1 MFSQNYEPAQNTKL
15 SRQTASLN
23 LKKIP
28 ANFGENDENNRNC
41 SITVEAAGK
50 VLTGKQV
57 ANVLAENY
65 ENESDLHVDPLR
77 QREAKNEKEK
87 GSKKSTA
94 EKMKKEITLY
104 ELLSAI
110 KKSKV
115 AKKSTRRR

>member
-1 MFSQNYEPAQNTKL
+1 MKTK
-15 SRQTASLN
+15 
-23 LKKIP
+23 
-28 ANFGENDENNRNC
+28 
-41 SITVEAAGK
+41 
-50 VLTGKQV
+50 
-57 ANVLAENY
+57 
-65 ENESDLHVDPLR
+65 VDSLR

-110 KKSKV
+110 KKSKL